1 MADSSAFD
9 SGSRPHKLAVAVSWP
24 YSLGQKAPGWKRKK
38 KKTEVGTRRPRGWSK
53 RKKRRTRTRT
63 DGDELLTS
71 LRPSVS

>member
-38 KKTEVGTRRPRGWSK
+38 KKRKSGLADPEGGPKEKKEGLGLGQTGTSC
-53 RKKRRTRTRT
+53 
-63 DGDELLTS
+63 
-71 LRPSVS
+71 

>member
-38 KKTEVGTRRPRGWSK
+38 KKNGSQDSQTPRVVQ
-53 RKKRRTRTRT
+53 KKKKEDSDSDIRGRAVDIT
-63 DGDELLTS
+63 
-71 LRPSVS
+71 PSVS